1 MTTPSA
7 VTNDPQS
14 RMVFQLGTPWRHFRL
29 AGPDLLRL
37 FLYLRQTRILAFPS
51 DVDHLA
57 QFTPKEPSP
66 SAPKRLFILRPL
78 TSLIQP
84 NLELF

>member
-1 MTTPSA
+1 MCVRTYFVLTTPSA

-37 FLYLRQTRILAFPS
+37 FLYLLQTRILAFS
-51 DVDHLA
+51 SELDHLD
-57 QFTPKEPSP
+57 QLTPNEPSP
-66 SAPKRLFILRPL
+66 SALNRIFIYDL
-78 TSLIQP
+78 
-84 NLELF
+84 